1 MRDDNSGSFNRRT
14 YLKAVGSAS
23 AASML
28 ALAGCSGG
36 DGGGD
41 GGDGSQELEIAHW
54 WTAGGEQEAINA
66 LIEGFQE
73 EYPDYEVN
81 NNPTPGGAGSA
92 LEAEIRNRVIDG
104 NPPSTFQ
111 IWPGQALTPYTD
123 EDLLENIGDSVWDDE
138 MREAYLDGPMEAAQ
152 PAGELVAVP
161 INIHRLNNL
170 FYNVGVVEEA
180 GVDPEGIETPADLV
194 EALEAVD
201 GAGAIGMAH
210 QTAEPWS
217 TLQLWEGV
225 LLGQSE
231 EAYTQFIEGEVEAVE
246 DEVRASL
253 ELVVEYS
260 EYFNEDAS
268 SVAWDEAN
276 GRVINGDAAFIHQ
289 GDWAAGQYEAQEDF
303 AFEEDWDHVPFPG
316 TEGLYQLV
324 MDSFVFPTEN
334 PSPEATEAFL
344 SYAGTAD
351 AQQRFNIPKGS
362 IPPRTDVPTEEF
374 TPFLQRQAGD
384 FEESESQP
392 PQIAHGLAVPPE
404 QHSDIEGVFANFNE
418 SGDVD
423 SAYQSLV
430 EVFE

>member
-1 MRDDNSGSFNRRT
+1 MEAYETVGRRA
-14 YLKAVGSAS
+14 YLKTAGTTA

-28 ALAGCSGG
+28 ALAGCAGDDG
-36 DGGGD
+36 DGGEG
-41 GGDGSQELEIAHW
+41 ELEIAHW
-54 WTAGGEQEAINA
+54 WTAGGEKDAIEA
-66 LIEGFQE
+66 LIEGFE
-73 EYPDYEVN
+73 EEHDYEVN

-123 EDLLENIGDSVWDDE
+123 EDLLEDIGDSVWDDE
-138 MREAYLDGPMEAAQ
+138 MREAYLEGPREAAQ
-152 PAGELVAVP
+152 PEGEFVAVP

-180 GVDPEGIETPADLV
+180 GVDPEGIETPEDLV
-194 EALEAVD
+194 EALAAVD
-201 GAGAIGMAH
+201 DAGAVGMAH
-210 QTAEPWS
+210 QTGEPWS

-225 LLGQSE
+225 LLGQDE

-246 DEVRASL
+246 QQVRESL
-253 ELVVEYS
+253 EIVVEYS

-289 GDWAAGQYEAQEDF
+289 GDWAAGQYESQDDF
-303 AFEEDWDHVPFPG
+303 EFEADWDQVPFPG
-316 TEGLYQLV
+316 TDGLYQIV

-374 TPFLQRQAGD
+374 TPFLQRQATD

-423 SAYQSLV
+423 GAYESLV
-430 EVFE
+430 AVFE